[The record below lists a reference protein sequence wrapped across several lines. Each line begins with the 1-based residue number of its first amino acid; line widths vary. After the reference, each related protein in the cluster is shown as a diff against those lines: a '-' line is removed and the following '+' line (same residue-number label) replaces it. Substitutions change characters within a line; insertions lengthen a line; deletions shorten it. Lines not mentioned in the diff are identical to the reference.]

1 MSKFETDYVC
11 LQSSMILGECMRRR
25 HEQSVHAYT
34 IFALAYPP
42 ETGNGTRNVQT
53 RLHSVTYIL
62 RTYYCIIT
70 WWIGLVENHH
80 ATNVYCTIQIYVL
93 NVPGISYFSIYY
105 STHADATP
113 TPPAFVVFLL
123 LFCWVSAFVVLASIC
138 CWIVSAKTGTN
149 CSSIP

>member
-11 LQSSMILGECMRRR
+11 RQSSMILGECMRRR

-93 NVPGISYFSIYY
+93 NVPGISYFSIYFIRRTQMPRQRHQHLLC
-105 STHADATP
+105 SCCC
-113 TPPAFVVFLL
+113 FVGCLRS
-123 LFCWVSAFVVLASIC
+123 WYWHQSAA
-138 CWIVSAKTGTN
+138 G
-149 CSSIP
+149 